1 MWNMMVQVPRGAPL
15 LEKEDLTLVR
25 SHAMLFA
32 GIPDFLPSFRASGKN
47 EFQENHVRPDASQT
61 LSLNL
66 EEYRIRASRLLKE
79 LRGTDL
85 ALGLR
90 AANRF
95 GILPGFEDKAPG
107 DIYNSRDRLRRK
119 HALTVIAREAGFED
133 WPELKDSISRAGD
146 LGFDTRRLF
155 QRTATFLNLW
165 YRTYEQAREVLTEDP
180 KRYLFPYRHQF
191 VVCEGQ
197 LLADQGIDTADPDW
211 ERMGRDWV
219 RPLDARARARLAV
232 RLRRVVK

>member
-1 MWNMMVQVPRGAPL
+1 MRTEAPQ
-15 LEKEDLTLVR
+15 
-25 SHAMLFA
+25 S
-32 GIPDFLPSFRASGKN
+32 
-47 EFQENHVRPDASQT
+47 

-95 GILPGFEDKAPG
+95 CILPGFAEKAPG
-107 DIYNSRDRLRRK
+107 DIYNSRDQVKRK
-119 HALTVIAREAGFED
+119 LALTVIAREAGFRD
-133 WPELKDSISRAGD
+133 WPELKASMSSNVDVA
-146 LGFDTRRLF
+146 FDTTRLF
-155 QRTATFLNLW
+155 QRTATYLNLW
-165 YRTYEQAREVLTEDP
+165 YRTYAEASEVLTTDP

-197 LLADQGIDTADPDW
+197 LLGDQGIDTTDPDW
-211 ERMGRDWV
+211 ERIGRDWAK
-219 RPLDARARARLAV
+219 PLDAKAHARLAV
-232 RLRRVVK
+232 RLRRVLK

>member
-1 MWNMMVQVPRGAPL
+1 MRI
-15 LEKEDLTLVR
+15 E
-25 SHAMLFA
+25 
-32 GIPDFLPSFRASGKN
+32 
-47 EFQENHVRPDASQT
+47 ASQS

-79 LRGTDL
+79 LRGADL

-95 GILPGFEDKAPG
+95 CILPGFAEKAPG
-107 DIYNSRDRLRRK
+107 DIYNSRDQVKRK
-119 HALTVIAREAGFED
+119 LALTVIAREAGFQD
-133 WPELKDSISRAGD
+133 WPALKAAMSSNAGIV
-146 LGFDTRRLF
+146 FDTTRLF
-155 QRTATFLNLW
+155 QRTATYLNLW
-165 YRTYEQAREVLTEDP
+165 YRTYAEASEVLTTDP

-197 LLADQGIDTADPDW
+197 LLEDQGIDTSNPDW
-211 ERMGRDWV
+211 ERIGRDWV
-219 RPLDARARARLAV
+219 KPLDAKAQARLAV

>member
-1 MWNMMVQVPRGAPL
+1 
-15 LEKEDLTLVR
+15 
-25 SHAMLFA
+25 MLFA
-32 GIPDFLPSFRASGKN
+32 GIPDFLPSFRASGKD
-47 EFQENHVRPDASQT
+47 EFQENHVRTDAPQT

-95 GILPGFEDKAPG
+95 CILPGFADKAPG
-107 DIYNSRDRLRRK
+107 DIHNSRDQLKRK

-133 WPELKDSISRAGD
+133 WPRLKASMPPAGD
-146 LGFDTRRLF
+146 IGFDTTRLF

-165 YRTYEQAREVLTEDP
+165 YRTYAEAREVLTTNP

-197 LLADQGIDTADPDW
+197 LLADQGIDTSDPDW
-211 ERMGRDWV
+211 ERIGRDWV
-219 RPLDARARARLAV
+219 RPLDARAQARLAV
-232 RLRRVVK
+232 RLRRAVK